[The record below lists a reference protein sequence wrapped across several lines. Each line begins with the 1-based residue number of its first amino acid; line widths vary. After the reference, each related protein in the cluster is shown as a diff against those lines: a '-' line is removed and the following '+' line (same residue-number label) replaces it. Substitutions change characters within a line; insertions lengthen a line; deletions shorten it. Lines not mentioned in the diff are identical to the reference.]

1 VMLFVD
7 GRGCLCQGVTARVA
21 ERICAEMRFCLAAE
35 TMADPQV
42 AELIVDLINR
52 GCLAPNEID

>member
-1 VMLFVD
+1 MLFVD

-21 ERICAEMRFCLAAE
+21 ERICAETRFCLAAE

-42 AELIVDLINR
+42 SELIVDLVNR
-52 GCLAPNEID
+52 GCLAPDYPD

>member
-1 VMLFVD
+1 
-7 GRGCLCQGVTARVA
+7 
-21 ERICAEMRFCLAAE
+21 MRFCLAAE